1 MAYFKGGRDQ
11 FSFFWLPSKSIQY
24 MTQRTLP
31 LNKKF
36 SLQGTGSKRTRRTFG
51 RLYGHF
57 FSDKCFRKFS
67 KLFDKV

>member
-36 SLQGTGSKRTRRTFG
+36 SLQGTGSKRTRRKFG
-51 RLYGHF
+51 RL
-57 FSDKCFRKFS
+57 
-67 KLFDKV
+67 